1 MMFKDTQICAKFF
14 SLLGD
19 SFQFT
24 SAYKERSSMLPVFFP
39 PGTANKAKPA
49 VALKLFET
57 DDITVTFRSS
67 HYNFSGVR
75 TCDTSPKTNMELE
88 EFLRGKGTSF
98 TCASIPMNPFDAFQV
113 LRHAG

>member
-19 SFQFT
+19 SFQST
-24 SAYKERSSMLPVFFP
+24 SVYKERSSMLPVFFSP
-39 PGTANKAKPA
+39 PGSANKAKPA

-57 DDITVTFRSS
+57 DDITFRSS

-75 TCDTSPKTNMELE
+75 TRDTSPKTKMELE